1 MNQLLGAL
9 PEMQQAIA
17 TPDTPSQSMA
27 LTTVT
32 DKVQSFANVL
42 TDELGDLASP
52 DAATQALL
60 FELMAALPMA
70 TPSITTASS
79 SILPISTTLDDGN
92 SSPEI
97 GNDLL
102 LNVQFADSTHL
113 LSQEF
118 IEFDT
123 TGNALNLIN
132 PDSIDPDTAL
142 IGMVTGTGLSSMSP
156 AGGQGSMISSDAD
169 ATIPFSEISGASTS
183 SETGAIDT
191 PSVAVRASL
200 PVAAPIFTLKQ
211 LGKQE
216 PGMAVNTQSQ
226 THDQDAQQHHRLHEL
241 ELLTSASSVL
251 IPVRQHTA
259 ERFELTMPPMLTSS
273 SNDVTSINVNASP
286 LNPAAIASP
295 GVTTAFNVPS
305 RSDLIVQQAP
315 GQPGWGDVFAERVTF
330 AVRQSVQEAEIRLNP
345 PQLGQVDVKITMNHD
360 QASLMFSSPH
370 GIVREAIEL
379 SVGRLRDMLTES
391 GFNLVNV
398 DISDKSLAQQQSDAR
413 EQRES
418 GKDGSKGEYRA
429 DFEIAAN
436 ASEIMRVTG
445 TRNIDCY
452 V

>member
-1 MNQLLGAL
+1 MNQLLGVL
-9 PEMQQAIA
+9 PEIQQAIA
-17 TPDTPSQSMA
+17 IPDTSGQSMA

-42 TDELGDLASP
+42 MDELGDLASP

-60 FELMAALPMA
+60 FELMGALPMA

-79 SILPISTTLDDGN
+79 SILPISTMFDDGN
-92 SSPEI
+92 NSPET
-97 GNDLL
+97 GSDLP
-102 LNVQFADSTHL
+102 LNVQFADSAHL
-113 LSQEF
+113 ISQEF
-118 IEFDT
+118 IGFDT
-123 TGNALNLIN
+123 TGNVLNSMN
-132 PDSIDPDTAL
+132 SDSVDPDTAL
-142 IGMVTGTGLSSMSP
+142 IGIVTGAGLSMSP

-169 ATIPFSEISGASTS
+169 ATIPLSVTSGASTS
-183 SETGAIDT
+183 SEAGAINT
-191 PSVAVRASL
+191 SSVAVRASL
-200 PVAAPIFTLKQ
+200 PVDAPIFTLKQ
-211 LGKQE
+211 LARQE
-216 PGMAVNTQSQ
+216 PGMAVNAHAQ
-226 THDQDAQQHHRLHEL
+226 TYDQDAQQHHRLHEL

-259 ERFELTMPPMLTSS
+259 ERFELTMPPMLTSP
-273 SNDVTSINVNASP
+273 SNDVTSTNVNASP
-286 LNPAAIASP
+286 LNPVAIASP
-295 GVTTAFNVPS
+295 GVTTVFNVPG

-315 GQPGWGDVFAERVTF
+315 GQLGWGDVFAERVTF
-330 AVRQSVQEAEIRLNP
+330 AVRQSLQEAEIRLNP

-379 SVGRLRDMLTES
+379 SVGRLRDMLNES

-418 GKDGSKGEYRA
+418 GKDGSRAEYRA

-436 ASEIMRVTG
+436 ASEIMRGTG
-445 TRNIDCY
+445 TRNIDYY